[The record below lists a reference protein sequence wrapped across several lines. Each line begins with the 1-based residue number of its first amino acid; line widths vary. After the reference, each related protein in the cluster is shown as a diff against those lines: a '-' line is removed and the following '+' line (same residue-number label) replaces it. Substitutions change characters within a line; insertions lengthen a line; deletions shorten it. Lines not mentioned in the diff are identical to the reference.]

1 MSDKVATQTG
11 GHITLAGGGSLLT
24 AEQTPGNGL
33 EDEQSLDNISS
44 ITSISEIT

>member
-1 MSDKVATQTG
+1 MADKVETQTG
-11 GHITLAGGGSLLT
+11 GHITLAGGGTLLT

-33 EDEQSLDNISS
+33 EDEASSDNVTV